1 MSSIEEVLRNN
12 VRYVESFGK
21 GGSLHGT
28 PALGLAVVACMD
40 ARLDVYRVLGI
51 EEGDAHVIRN
61 AGGVVSDDAIRSLII
76 SQRFLGTREIML
88 IHHTDCG
95 MMTFRDDAAKDE
107 IEAETGLRPSFA
119 LESFGDLKQDVRQS
133 IARIQAS
140 PFIPSKDQVRGF
152 IFDCETRL
160 LNEVSGD

>member
-1 MSSIEEVLRNN
+1 
-12 VRYVESFGK
+12 
-21 GGSLHGT
+21 
-28 PALGLAVVACMD
+28 MD
-40 ARLDVYRVLGI
+40 ARLDVYRVLGL

-61 AGGVVSDDAIRSLII
+61 AGGVVSDDAVRSLII

-119 LESFGDLKQDVRQS
+119 LESFRDLEQAVRQS
-133 IARIQAS
+133 IARIKAS
-140 PFIPSKDQVRGF
+140 PFVPSKDQVRGF
-152 IFDCETRL
+152 IYDYETGR
-160 LNEVSGD
+160 LNEVSPD

>member
-1 MSSIEEVLRNN
+1 
-12 VRYVESFGK
+12 
-21 GGSLHGT
+21 
-28 PALGLAVVACMD
+28 MD
-40 ARLDVYRVLGI
+40 ARLDMYRVLGL

-119 LESFGDLKQDVRQS
+119 LESFRDLEQAGRQS
-133 IARIQAS
+133 IARIKAS
-140 PFIPSKDQVRGF
+140 PFVPSKDQVRGF
-152 IFDCETRL
+152 IYDYETGR
-160 LNEVSGD
+160 LNEVSPD

>member
-1 MSSIEEVLRNN
+1 MSSIDRVLANN
-12 VRYVESFGK
+12 SEYVESFGE
-21 GGSLHGT
+21 GGLHGA
-28 PALGLAVVACMD
+28 PARGLAIVACMD
-40 ARLDVYRVLGI
+40 ARLDVYRVLGL

-61 AGGVVSDDAIRSLII
+61 AGGVVSDDAIRSLVI

-119 LESFGDLKQDVRQS
+119 LESFRDLEQDVSQS

-140 PFIPSKDQVRGF
+140 PFIPSKDHVRGF
-152 IFDCETRL
+152 IFDCETGA
-160 LNEVSGD
+160 LNEVTSG